1 MRYAW
6 YLLLAM
12 AVMVAPLSF
21 LAHGSE
27 DDEDPTIRLVL
38 HPAAEPRPALKYQLL
53 PGLLDRHPGNAAVHY
68 GKVKAENNAFF
79 SNKELWERIYRWLEM
94 PLAELR
100 TEADRETW
108 TKSRLLEGG
117 AFFDHLERAARCES
131 CDWQLPIREG
141 EFYSIPLP
149 EIQES
154 RSFARLLGVRARLQ
168 IAHGRFDES
177 VRTLQSGYA
186 QARHVANGPTLI
198 NGLVGV
204 AICNIM
210 SGQVREFIQQPDA
223 PNLYWALTQL
233 PSPLIDMRR
242 GIEAEMHAIYLS
254 FPEVRDLDDTPR
266 GAGYWQES
274 LERFW
279 QKVAGYIDA
288 PPMMKRPEALTLLC
302 IRGYPIAKRGLIGR
316 GLSIEAVEAMPVAQ
330 VCLWYT
336 MQTYKELRDDIFKWF
351 YVPYPK
357 SHEGVR
363 RADEQITESVR
374 EGREILPLAAIFLP
388 AMSAARRA
396 DIRCDRQIAAL
407 RVIEALR
414 LYAAG
419 HDGKLPRDLDQIREV
434 PIPNDPVT
442 GRPFAY
448 QLRRDTAILEGPPLS
463 GKPFRFEIK
472 MVRK

>member
-53 PGLLDRHPGNAAVHY
+53 PGLLDRRPGNAAVHY
-68 GKVKAENNAFF
+68 GKVKSENDGLFGD
-79 SNKELWERIYRWLEM
+79 KELWERISRWIDT

-100 TEADRETW
+100 SEVDRDTW
-108 TKSRLLEGG
+108 PARDDNI
-117 AFFDHLERAARCES
+117 FPILERAARCES
-131 CDWQLPIREG
+131 CDWQLPIGEG
-141 EFYSIPLP
+141 EFYTMVIS

-154 RSFARLLGVRARLQ
+154 RRFARLLGVRARLQ
-168 IAHGRFDES
+168 IAHGQFDEA

-186 QARHVANGPTLI
+186 QGRHVANGPTLV

-210 SGQVREFIQQPDA
+210 CGQVREFIQQPDA

-242 GIEAEMHAIYLS
+242 GFEAEMHAVHLS
-254 FPEVRDLDDTPR
+254 YPELRDLDDMTR
-266 GAGYWQES
+266 GPEYWRES

-279 QKVAGYIDA
+279 QKAARYNGD
-288 PPMMKRPEALTLLC
+288 PSTMERPEVLTLLC
-302 IRGYPIAKRGLIGR
+302 IRGYPIAKRGLIDR
-316 GLSIEAVEAMPVAQ
+316 GLSSEAVEAMPVAQ

-351 YVPYPK
+351 FVPYTK
-357 SHEGVR
+357 SHEGIHQAER
-363 RADEQITESVR
+363 QLYRSIT
-374 EGREILPLAAIFLP
+374 EGREILPVAQVFLP
-388 AMSAARRA
+388 AVSAARTAAVRN
-396 DIRCDRQIAAL
+396 DRQIAAL
-407 RVIEALR
+407 RVVEALR